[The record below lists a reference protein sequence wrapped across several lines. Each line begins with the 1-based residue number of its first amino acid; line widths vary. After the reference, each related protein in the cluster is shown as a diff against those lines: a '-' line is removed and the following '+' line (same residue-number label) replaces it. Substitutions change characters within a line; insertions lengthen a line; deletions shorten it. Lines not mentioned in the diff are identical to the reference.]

1 MKYCFDLDGTLCSN
15 SYPDYSKARPIPER
29 IELVNLLYEHGH
41 HITIETAR
49 GSVTGADWQEVT
61 ERQLLEWGVKY
72 HRLRVGIKMDADF
85 YIDDKG
91 INATEFF
98 KIIDTIQ

>member
-1 MKYCFDLDGTLCSN
+1 MKYCFDLDGTLCTN
-15 SYPDYSKARPIPER
+15 AYPDYSQADPILER
-29 IELVNLLYEHGH
+29 IELVNLLYEQGH

-49 GSVTGADWQEVT
+49 GSVSGTDWKDLT
-61 ERQLLEWGVKY
+61 SNQLKEWGVKY

-91 INATEFF
+91 INASEFF
-98 KIIDTIQ
+98 KIIDTI